1 MVLDR
6 CDISLNKNTLHTDVN
21 PIMPMGIRVGTPA
34 MTTRG
39 FDEKEFDK
47 VADLLDEG
55 VQLASTLLQE
65 NQFDTLKEFK
75 DYVNNNW

>member
-1 MVLDR
+1 
-6 CDISLNKNTLHTDVN
+6 
-21 PIMPMGIRVGTPA
+21 MGIRVGTPA

-55 VQLASTLLQE
+55 V
-65 NQFDTLKEFK
+65 
-75 DYVNNNW
+75 

>member
-1 MVLDR
+1 
-6 CDISLNKNTLHTDVN
+6 
-21 PIMPMGIRVGTPA
+21 MGIRVGTPA

-55 VQLASTLLQE
+55 VQLASTLLKK

-75 DYVNNNW
+75 DFVNDNWEDIE